1 MHWETKTFVRLA
13 YCIIHL
19 VSGTKPAISLAYAG
33 IQLQSWG
40 DSIISLPL
48 TDEET
53 GVGPQSPAAKV
64 PSWQGQCWKDLLP
77 ALLKPAQ
84 PLLGPEPP
92 SPTWRCF
99 GSGGRD
105 CTLRAAGMLMDP
117 FSLISEKL

>member
-53 GVGPQSPAAKV
+53 GVGPQSPAAKGTLLAGTV
-64 PSWQGQCWKDLLP
+64 LEGPASSPSEACT
-77 ALLKPAQ
+77 ASA
-84 PLLGPEPP
+84 
-92 SPTWRCF
+92 
-99 GSGGRD
+99 GS
-105 CTLRAAGMLMDP
+105 
-117 FSLISEKL
+117 